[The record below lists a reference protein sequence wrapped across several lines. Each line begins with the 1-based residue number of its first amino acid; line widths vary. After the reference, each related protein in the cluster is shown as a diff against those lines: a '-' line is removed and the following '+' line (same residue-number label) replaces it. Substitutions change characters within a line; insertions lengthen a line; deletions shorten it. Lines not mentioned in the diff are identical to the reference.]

1 MASGCLPPF
10 LLVVLT
16 AGPFL
21 APPSAES
28 AEADGYTQAL
38 SRAEAIRSQLDGL
51 VRDMDNPSGL
61 TETPRRILSPRR
73 SAEVAVGGEIRTV
86 YAYTRARYAGANPSG
101 DTPAPTIAAGNSRLA
116 DFAIPTARLNIEA
129 RIKHRWRAFFEINLQ
144 GFNGFAP
151 SYALRNV
158 NPPGSLSPGGYLRR
172 DRRNQMIGQAYVEL
186 LKAGHSGFGFK
197 LGLLKP
203 AFGLRNKPDWFG
215 QAFLD
220 APDLAAAQLMAPA
233 NRTGGLRLPHAA
245 RFLDPVA
252 ALMLGYEL
260 RDIVV
265 FEGGVFQERE
275 PYVRRLAAGRSD
287 SSPPRSWQIGVSIL
301 PLDGWELSAMFRNR
315 HSRSRGLLDWVDS
328 PFRPDFR
335 ANLVSGDR
343 DPAWDA
349 GQWSDSGA
357 GPGFGSRKDEQALA
371 IGLSMEIPGT
381 GVLTQLEYA
390 HGWNQGFN
398 RHINSDGVNLGLSK
412 RLSPFLTLFGQAE
425 WLHVKDRS
433 FLTGTGN
440 RDVRNHRLY
449 RFLLGVER
457 HLAVGLTLEAGW
469 QYAWW
474 RLDSS
479 QGGQG
484 GERERLTNTA
494 NLFYFGS
501 RFIF

>member
-1 MASGCLPPF
+1 
-10 LLVVLT
+10 
-16 AGPFL
+16 
-21 APPSAES
+21 
-28 AEADGYTQAL
+28 
-38 SRAEAIRSQLDGL
+38 
-51 VRDMDNPSGL
+51 
-61 TETPRRILSPRR
+61 
-73 SAEVAVGGEIRTV
+73 
-86 YAYTRARYAGANPSG
+86 
-101 DTPAPTIAAGNSRLA
+101 
-116 DFAIPTARLNIEA
+116 
-129 RIKHRWRAFFEINLQ
+129 
-144 GFNGFAP
+144 
-151 SYALRNV
+151 
-158 NPPGSLSPGGYLRR
+158 
-172 DRRNQMIGQAYVEL
+172 MIGQAYVEL

-203 AFGLRNKPDWFG
+203 AFGLRNKPDLFG

-220 APDLAAAQLMAPA
+220 APDLAAMQLMEPA

-260 RDIVV
+260 RDIIV
-265 FEGGVFQERE
+265 FEGGIFQERE
-275 PYVRRLAAGRSD
+275 SYFRRRLAGGQSN
-287 SSPPRSWQIGVSIL
+287 SPLPRSWQIGASIL
-301 PLDGWELSAMFRNR
+301 PLERWELSAMFRNR

-335 ANLVSGDR
+335 ANLVSGEM
-343 DPAWDA
+343 DPTWDA
-349 GQWSDSGA
+349 VRDQWSDSGA
-357 GPGFGSRKDEQALA
+357 GPKFGSRKDEQALA
-371 IGLSMEIPGT
+371 IGLSAEIPGIEI
-381 GVLTQLEYA
+381 LTQLEYA

-433 FLTGTGN
+433 FLNGTGN

-449 RFLLGVER
+449 RFLLGVEQY
-457 HLAVGLTLEAGW
+457 LAAGLTLEAGW
-469 QYAWW
+469 QYEWW

-479 QGGQG
+479 QGGQS

-501 RFIF
+501 RFVF